1 MGVSAVVRTRRNRIG
16 GGEETGGGDND
27 ATGSGFGGGS
37 RHGIERGLGRRGGIS
52 GSERVKWSRMERG
65 GRVINL
71 DRQRD
76 RNTAGREK
84 EVAKPKLKE
93 VQSLVLL

>member
-1 MGVSAVVRTRRNRIG
+1 MAARREGVSVVVGIERNRLG

-27 ATGSGFGGGS
+27 EIGAGFGGGG
-37 RHGIERGLGRRGGIS
+37 RRGIEWGLGRRGGIS
-52 GSERVKWSRMERG
+52 GSERVEWSGMERG

-71 DRQRD
+71 DRRRD

-84 EVAKPKLKE
+84 
-93 VQSLVLL
+93 